1 MTRFFTLFSFGFYY
15 TGKQKTC
22 KIKKVC
28 DTFVRYNLYFLLI
41 YTVNMQ
47 KQQKYIPCSFPKRAA
62 EAFETSK

>member
-1 MTRFFTLFSFGFYY
+1 MKRFFTLFSFGFYY

-47 KQQKYIPCSFPKRAA
+47 KQ
-62 EAFETSK
+62 